1 MSKIKVNRL
10 ENTVSTDGGINIDTS
25 GHVQVDGLQMPTAGA
40 LSNRNLIINGA
51 MTVAQRSTAAVSNT
65 AAFGA
70 NPAYASLDRWGFW
83 ASSAAAFTSQ
93 QVVDAPPGHYN
104 SLQITATSAHVFGN
118 AHGFT
123 VTQRIE
129 AQNLYG
135 TEIGTAAAK
144 TYTFTFWVKSSLT
157 GTFSFYAL
165 NGAFTKSLLSDYT
178 INVADTWEYKTISI
192 PAPTDALFAGIGNA
206 RQLEVGF
213 SLGAGSDFQT
223 STLGT
228 WETNSFQI
236 DSTTS
241 TRFLETNGAT
251 IQFTGVQLEVGDRA
265 TPFEHESYGQTLA
278 KCQRY
283 YYKDPT
289 SWYQS
294 AIIDGNGTIAAVF
307 VRFPTEMRTLP
318 SVSHLVISALYW
330 NPSGSGNYSVTPN
343 GTNSYWGGNIMF
355 GLANL
360 SGCTNLG
367 SNNDQMSGQFSTQ
380 IEYNAEL

>member
-1 MSKIKVNRL
+1 MSTIKVNNIVPPNVG
-10 ENTVSTDGGINIDTS
+10 EGVSI
-25 GHVQVDGLQMPTAGA
+25 DGLQMPTAGA
-40 LSNRNLIINGA
+40 FSNRNLLINGS
-51 MTVAQRSTAAVSNT
+51 MLVAQRSTAAVSNIE
-65 AAFGA
+65 AFNS
-70 NPAYASLDRWGFW
+70 NPNYDTVDRWGFW

-104 SLQITATSAHVFGN
+104 SLKITSTSAHVFGVN
-118 AHGFT
+118 HGFT

-144 TYTFTFWVKSSLT
+144 TYTFSFWVKSSVT

-165 NGAFTKSLLSDYT
+165 NGSFSKSLISDYT

-192 PAPTDALFAGIGNA
+192 PAPTDALFAGIENA

-213 SLGAGSDFQT
+213 SLGAGSTFQT

-228 WETNSFQI
+228 WETDSFQI

-241 TRFLETNGAT
+241 TRFLETDGAT
-251 IQFTGVQLEVGDRA
+251 IQFTGVQLEVGDKA

-283 YYKDPT
+283 FQKSYN
-289 SWYQS
+289 
-294 AIIDGNGTIAAVF
+294 IDV
-307 VRFPTEMRTLP
+307 
-318 SVSHLVISALYW
+318 
-330 NPSGSGNYSVTPN
+330 NP
-343 GTNSYWGGNIMF
+343 GTNAEPGAITHYGSTDNGGNIVFQTDFRCEMRALPTIIWYNRF
-355 GLANL
+355 DGTQGTIQTAR
-360 SGCTNLG
+360 SGSSASPSSFTYRN
-367 SNNDQMSGQFSTQ
+367 STRGTCGYGVAGASPASFVSAHV
-380 IEYNAEL
+380 EAHYTASAEL